1 MKKIVVLL
9 FLVLSVNLFAVGASE
24 NTKDTNDKGADS
36 SKEPMKLAFG
46 GFENGKLS
54 ENAVILF
61 IFENGNIRYILTV
74 ERADGEKI
82 VKDGEVYKFPRDKE
96 LVTKAIIENKGGEL
110 KSYKIGFAFGSENFR
125 DTLGITKATIE
136 TPDGSIKE
144 YNLSDI
150 FASDGSFIPEIELSV
165 LKNGKTTIKM
175 FSIKDAA
182 KKEGVKK

>member
-1 MKKIVVLL
+1 M
-9 FLVLSVNLFAVGASE
+9 
-24 NTKDTNDKGADS
+24 
-36 SKEPMKLAFG
+36 
-46 GFENGKLS
+46 
-54 ENAVILF
+54 
-61 IFENGNIRYILTV
+61 
-74 ERADGEKI
+74 
-82 VKDGEVYKFPRDKE
+82 
-96 LVTKAIIENKGGEL
+96 
-110 KSYKIGFAFGSENFR
+110 
-125 DTLGITKATIE
+125 GITKATIE